1 MKRVPAFLPFT
12 GVSTLLQ
19 KHYNKKQEIWKG
31 ILKFCGWKYPQGT
44 YTHKWLMKRV
54 LAFLP
59 FTGVNIQLTV
69 RWQIAA
75 GSRQP

>member
-44 YTHKWLMKRV
+44 YTHQVVNEKS
-54 LAFLP
+54 AGF
-59 FTGVNIQLTV
+59 FTVY
-69 RWQIAA
+69 R
-75 GSRQP
+75 S